1 MTLRDTIDALM
12 SINYISSRLDS
23 STTSKG
29 IDGDRTSVCAYL
41 TGVPVGYCSDICT
54 TKVSQRL

>member
-1 MTLRDTIDALM
+1 MTLRDTINALI

-29 IDGDRTSVCAYL
+29 IDGDRTSVCVYL
-41 TGVPVGYCSDICT
+41 TGVPVGYYPDICT